1 MSEMKD
7 VVIVSMARTA
17 TGKFGGSLRDVPA
30 PVHGAECVKAMVQR
44 TGIDPHEIDE
54 VIIGTHFQAG
64 IKANSARQCALY
76 AGLPDTTPAF
86 TPNKNC
92 ATAMKAMQCAAQS
105 IQAVSYTHLDV
116 YKRQPPPWP
125 MANCIP
131 VFRMVPSTVRKSI
144 LPPSIPKSTMRC

>member
-64 IKANSARQCALY
+64 IKANSARQ
-76 AGLPDTTPAF
+76 
-86 TPNKNC
+86 
-92 ATAMKAMQCAAQS
+92 
-105 IQAVSYTHLDV
+105 
-116 YKRQPPPWP
+116 
-125 MANCIP
+125 
-131 VFRMVPSTVRKSI
+131 
-144 LPPSIPKSTMRC
+144 

>member
-105 IQAVSYTHLDV
+105 IQVDPIQSSGDTLIV
-116 YKRQPPPWP
+116 Y
-125 MANCIP
+125 
-131 VFRMVPSTVRKSI
+131 
-144 LPPSIPKSTMRC
+144 L